1 MASTHSS
8 RRTAPAKSS
17 ATVKPSA
24 SAKTTPAKHGF
35 LAGFRA
41 QKSATK
47 AKILAKKSARS
58 KTPLHRSFR
67 RSYREDYERPFEAP
81 GLLAHAV
88 DSFKMLFR
96 NWRLFLP
103 LILLV
108 ALLNIALVGLMSE
121 ETYVTFQN
129 SLDETAQDIKAGELG
144 TFARSGL
151 LLISTITTGGLSQ
164 GMTESQQFSAVI
176 LFLVTWLVTIYL
188 VRQRLAGHKLKLR
201 DGLYNALAPFIST
214 LIVVG
219 VIFIEAI
226 PLMVVVITYSAAVAT
241 DFLSTPFYA
250 LIYFIFAALLT
261 ILSVYLISSSLI
273 ALIAVSAPGLYP
285 LVAVHTAS
293 DLLAGRRIKFIIRV
307 VYLFFV
313 LVVVWVFVMLPLI
326 ALDLVLKKAIP
337 ALQGIP
343 VVSFELLLMTCFST
357 VYATIYLYL
366 FYRRLLDY
374 DD

>member
-1 MASTHSS
+1 MAKPHSS
-8 RRTAPAKSS
+8 HHPAPAK
-17 ATVKPSA
+17 
-24 SAKTTPAKHGF
+24 GF
-35 LAGFRA
+35 LAGFRTKKA
-41 QKSATK
+41 ATK
-47 AKILAKKSARS
+47 AKVLEKKALKR
-58 KTPLHRSFR
+58 PLHRSFR

-88 DSFKMLFR
+88 TSFKMLFK

-103 LILLV
+103 FILLI
-108 ALLNIALVGLMSE
+108 AILNIALVGLMSE
-121 ETYVTFQN
+121 ETYVTFQD
-129 SLDETAQDIKAGELG
+129 SLNETAKNIKAGELG

-164 GMTESQQFSAVI
+164 GMTESQQFAAVI

-188 VRQRLAGHKLKLR
+188 VRHRLAGHKLKLR

-214 LIVVG
+214 LLVIA

-226 PLMVVVITYSAAVAT
+226 PLMIVVITYSAAVAT

-250 LIYFIFAALLT
+250 LIYFIFAALLS
-261 ILSVYLISSSLI
+261 ILSIYLISSSLI

-285 LVAVHTAS
+285 LVAVRTAS

-313 LVVVWVFVMLPLI
+313 LIVVWVFVMLPLI
-326 ALDLVLKKAIP
+326 ALDLVLKQAIP
-337 ALQGIP
+337 GLQGLP
-343 VVSFELLLMTCFST
+343 VVSFELLLMTCFSV
-357 VYATIYLYL
+357 VYSTIYLYL

-374 DD
+374 DN